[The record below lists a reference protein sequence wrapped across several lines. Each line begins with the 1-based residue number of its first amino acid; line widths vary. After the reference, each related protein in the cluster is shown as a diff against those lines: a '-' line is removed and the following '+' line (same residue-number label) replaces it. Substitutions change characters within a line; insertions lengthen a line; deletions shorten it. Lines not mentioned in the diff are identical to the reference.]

1 MIFQSKHVISKDNIG
16 IEINSVVYYKIVD
29 SYKAVYGVQNLSEAI
44 EMFTQTTLRNVIG
57 SLDLDETL
65 VSRDSINS
73 KLKFILDDAADKWG
87 VRVTRVEL
95 QDINPPKDLLDAME
109 KQMRAER
116 DRRAII
122 LEAEGKKSS
131 AITTAEGE
139 RDSKILNAR
148 GIAEA
153 IFIEAEAQ
161 AKAKIEIAKA
171 DAESLRLLQDLVSDE
186 KITKFVLTK
195 DYIKTFLNTI
205 SGKNTKTIIVPY
217 EASSLISLLSQLK
230 EAIKN

>member
-1 MIFQSKHVISKDNIG
+1 
-16 IEINSVVYYKIVD
+16 
-29 SYKAVYGVQNLSEAI
+29 
-44 EMFTQTTLRNVIG
+44 
-57 SLDLDETL
+57 
-65 VSRDSINS
+65 
-73 KLKFILDDAADKWG
+73 
-87 VRVTRVEL
+87 
-95 QDINPPKDLLDAME
+95 
-109 KQMRAER
+109 MRAER